1 MHLET
6 HKFSFT
12 VSDMSVN
19 FDQISKLNIPVIKP
33 LNLRSAV
40 QDLSQADRQAD
51 RNMDAK
57 VNYVLQQSMIII
69 IKDSS
74 IRWYDVT
81 STSRKSFLISSSG
94 SNNSNTGLSITDKFK
109 QSQSRYKDIP
119 LLYHQCTAPWHEI
132 KVLTYLLHG
141 AESFLRN

>member
-74 IRWYDVT
+74 IR
-81 STSRKSFLISSSG
+81 
-94 SNNSNTGLSITDKFK
+94 
-109 QSQSRYKDIP
+109 
-119 LLYHQCTAPWHEI
+119 
-132 KVLTYLLHG
+132 
-141 AESFLRN
+141 